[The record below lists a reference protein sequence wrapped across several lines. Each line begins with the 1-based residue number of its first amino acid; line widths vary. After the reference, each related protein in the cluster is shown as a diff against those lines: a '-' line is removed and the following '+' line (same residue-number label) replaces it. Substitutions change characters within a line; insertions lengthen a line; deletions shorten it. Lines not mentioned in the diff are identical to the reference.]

1 MQDLNILIVFCSHT
15 GWTEKLALAAAVGA
29 VQGRANI
36 RLRHVRTPA
45 EDGAVESEPG
55 WKEHRDRMNQEYI
68 VPRETDLE
76 WADAV
81 IAGTPARVGAASG
94 EWAEFLHLLE
104 MAGSRGK
111 LESKVATAFTG
122 ASPDGAENES
132 TLGTL
137 CAAMAKRGL
146 TVVLPGELDSRD
158 AFSEAAA
165 LQNVRLQARRV
176 AEITR
181 ALKRANCLK
190 QDSAAASS

>member
-15 GWTEKLALAAAVGA
+15 GWTEKLALAEAVGA

-36 RLRHVRTPA
+36 RLRHARTQT
-45 EDGAVESEPG
+45 EDKTVESEPG
-55 WKEHRDRMNQEYI
+55 WKEHRDRMSQEYI
-68 VPRETDLE
+68 APRETDLE

-104 MAGSRGK
+104 MVGSCGK
-111 LESKVATAFTG
+111 LEGKVGTAFTG
-122 ASPDGAENES
+122 ASRDGAENES

-137 CAAMAKRGL
+137 CGAMAKRGL

-158 AFSEAAA
+158 VSEAAA
-165 LQNVRLQARRV
+165 LQAVRLQARRV
-176 AEITR
+176 AAITR
-181 ALKRANCLK
+181 ALKSANCLTR
-190 QDSAAASS
+190 DTATATC

>member
-15 GWTEKLALAAAVGA
+15 GGTEKLALAAAVGA

-36 RLRHVRTPA
+36 RLRHVRTDA
-45 EDGAVESEPG
+45 DDQTVASEPG
-55 WKEHRDRMNQEYI
+55 WKEHRDRMSQEYI
-68 VPRETDLE
+68 APRETDLE

-104 MAGSRGK
+104 TVGSHGK

-122 ASPDGAENES
+122 APRDGAESES

-158 AFSEAAA
+158 VSESGAVQA
-165 LQNVRLQARRV
+165 VRLQARRV
-176 AEITR
+176 ADITR
-181 ALKRANCLK
+181 TLKKGR
-190 QDSAAASS
+190 